1 MNNLFKYLF
10 ITIFSTILF
19 TACTTKEVVI
29 IEVKEND
36 LTEFSKK
43 ANDNFINQDQATND
57 YFIKYFR
64 PWDLTKVSYPKLEAM
79 WGQSYRFKKVYLEN
93 HQLATKEWFDKQIQN
108 SNFDEYNVVPKKA
121 ITLKNTNVRVLP
133 TNSPMFYNPLLPG
146 EGFPFDYNQNSLIK
160 INTPIMVSHLS
171 KDKAW
176 AYIESGSVGGW
187 VEINNIAFVNENF
200 IKQFKNS
207 NYFVSIKEKFPIYDP
222 IFREYIKVGTIFPK
236 EKDNYLIAKKDDNAN
251 AIISHIQLNP
261 NEIEAMPVLYNSENR
276 IKILTELLNEPYGW
290 GGLLN
295 NRDCSSFTQDFFTPF
310 GLYLHRNSKAQTTNG
325 KYIDISKLT
334 LDEKKEFIKKEGVPF
349 STLVY
354 LKGHIMLY
362 LGIKDNEPMVV
373 HNVWSVRLKDKNN
386 KEFRH
391 IIGKS
396 TITTLEPGKELEG
409 FDDNSNILN
418 KVLGIVIL

>member
-133 TNSPMFYNPLLPG
+133 TNSPMFYNP
-146 EGFPFDYNQNSLIK
+146 
-160 INTPIMVSHLS
+160 
-171 KDKAW
+171 
-176 AYIESGSVGGW
+176 
-187 VEINNIAFVNENF
+187 
-200 IKQFKNS
+200 
-207 NYFVSIKEKFPIYDP
+207 
-222 IFREYIKVGTIFPK
+222 
-236 EKDNYLIAKKDDNAN
+236 
-251 AIISHIQLNP
+251 
-261 NEIEAMPVLYNSENR
+261 
-276 IKILTELLNEPYGW
+276 
-290 GGLLN
+290 
-295 NRDCSSFTQDFFTPF
+295 
-310 GLYLHRNSKAQTTNG
+310 
-325 KYIDISKLT
+325 
-334 LDEKKEFIKKEGVPF
+334 
-349 STLVY
+349 
-354 LKGHIMLY
+354 
-362 LGIKDNEPMVV
+362 
-373 HNVWSVRLKDKNN
+373 
-386 KEFRH
+386 
-391 IIGKS
+391 
-396 TITTLEPGKELEG
+396 
-409 FDDNSNILN
+409 
-418 KVLGIVIL
+418 